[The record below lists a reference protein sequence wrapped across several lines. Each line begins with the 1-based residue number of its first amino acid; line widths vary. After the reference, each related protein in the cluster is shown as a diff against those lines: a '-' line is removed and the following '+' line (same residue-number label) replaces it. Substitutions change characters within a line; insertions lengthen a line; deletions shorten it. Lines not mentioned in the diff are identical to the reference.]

1 MPSTLKT
8 IGDTAFKNSKLKTV
22 TVPKNVKYIGNQAFL
37 GNKKLEKFKVNND
50 SKYFSATSGVL
61 FNKKK
66 SEIIVYPSASSRT
79 AYSLPNSV
87 KYIAPCAFA
96 GAKNIKSVKLNK
108 GLVFIGELVF
118 LDCKNLDSATV
129 PDSVRRI
136 CSMAFGAV
144 SANEGSFVSK
154 QFTLYGSASSVAKRY
169 CEAQEL
175 DHQGYHALIFQ
186 EL

>member
-1 MPSTLKT
+1 MPSSLKT

-22 TVPKNVKYIGNQAFL
+22 TIPKNVNYIGNQAFL

-87 KYIAPCAFA
+87 RYIAPCAFA

-108 GLVFIGELVF
+108 GLVFIGEFAF

-169 CEAQEL
+169 CETQEV
-175 DHQGYHALIFQ
+175 DNQSYRTPSFVLI
-186 EL
+186 

>member
-1 MPSTLKT
+1 MKQQKIIFSNNVSNAIDDTLCT
-8 IGDTAFKNSKLKTV
+8 MDYNRLFVLTDVNTRQFV
-22 TVPKNVKYIGNQAFL
+22 
-37 GNKKLEKFKVNND
+37 LERLADNHRLAEAHNI
-50 SKYFSATSGVL
+50 T
-61 FNKKK
+61 
-66 SEIIVYPSASSRT
+66 
-79 AYSLPNSV
+79 
-87 KYIAPCAFA
+87 
-96 GAKNIKSVKLNK
+96 IKSGDVN
-108 GLVFIGELVF
+108 
-118 LDCKNLDSATV
+118 KNLDSATV

-175 DHQGYHALIFQ
+175 DHQGYHAPIFQ

>member
-1 MPSTLKT
+1 M
-8 IGDTAFKNSKLKTV
+8 
-22 TVPKNVKYIGNQAFL
+22 KYIDNQAFL

-66 SEIIVYPSASSRT
+66 SDIIVYPSASSRT
-79 AYSLPNSV
+79 AYSLSNSV
-87 KYIAPCAFA
+87 RYIAPYAFA

-108 GLVFIGELVF
+108 GLVFIGELAF

-175 DHQGYHALIFQ
+175 DHQGYHAPIFQ